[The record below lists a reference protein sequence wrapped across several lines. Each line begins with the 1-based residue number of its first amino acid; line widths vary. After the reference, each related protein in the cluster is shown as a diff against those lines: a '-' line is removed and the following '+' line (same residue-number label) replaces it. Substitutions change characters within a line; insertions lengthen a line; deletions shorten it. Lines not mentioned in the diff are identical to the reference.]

1 MKIFLKKTSDFQ
13 AHLGH
18 KMQNF
23 VFNLLYFSG
32 NIYWTW
38 HLLTLKEL
46 VSLQFAFVKL
56 NVSKWEKIRRLGHKE
71 LKGTD
76 SSSDLGDSEIFSSPL
91 VAKYLHNPHID
102 FSTPEINK

>member
-1 MKIFLKKTSDFQ
+1 M
-13 AHLGH
+13 
-18 KMQNF
+18 
-23 VFNLLYFSG
+23 
-32 NIYWTW
+32 
-38 HLLTLKEL
+38 
-46 VSLQFAFVKL
+46 
-56 NVSKWEKIRRLGHKE
+56 SKWEKIRRLGHKE